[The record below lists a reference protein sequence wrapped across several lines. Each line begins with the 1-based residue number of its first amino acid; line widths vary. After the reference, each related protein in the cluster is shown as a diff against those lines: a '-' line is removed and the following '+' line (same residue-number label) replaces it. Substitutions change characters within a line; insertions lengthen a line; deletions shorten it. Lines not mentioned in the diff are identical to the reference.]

1 MTAFE
6 SQWTKTKEPMRGF
19 STVPAMAP
27 PSFPASRQAT
37 VCCPLETCQLRVRSP
52 PTSGPP
58 PNSRLCTQRRA
69 SPSTDQGTHN
79 ARCGGVPETGG
90 EGRLTAS
97 AWPRAP
103 TALCISSARGSGRCP
118 SLRRKSRERNPQPY
132 SDRYLVLDYSTQC
145 NEARHSVAS
154 NLDPRCTSWWLPRT
168 QWTKLEARMRGAPG
182 ALKSWRDIMASAALH
197 AQPGV
202 FLHLSSIDAL
212 TPARTDSGDLPADPS
227 S

>member
-1 MTAFE
+1 MSTAGP
-6 SQWTKTKEPMRGF
+6 K
-19 STVPAMAP
+19 P
-27 PSFPASRQAT
+27 PTS
-37 VCCPLETCQLRVRSP
+37 RSP